1 MSDQDDTIQNEH
13 KEEAILLAV
22 KKALTLVV
30 KDTAT
35 APGLKHPLTDDTIRY
50 IRDCLGLIS
59 QREQELAETTGRDL
73 TKRPKF
79 TDELQPQDEVVVQFT
94 GGKPGSDDKNQ

>member
-1 MSDQDDTIQNEH
+1 MSDQDNSSDGGQ
-13 KEEAILLAV
+13 KEQAILMAV

-59 QREQELAETTGRDL
+59 QREQELAQITGRDM
-73 TKRPKF
+73 TQRPHF
-79 TDELQPQDEVVVQFT
+79 TDEIRPQNDVVVQFSGLKT
-94 GGKPGSDDKNQ
+94 DNDPKE